1 MTDQTPTLTCD
12 EIRDLAAPFVLGA
25 LADGEAESVRAHI
38 ASCPELHAELVDF
51 ASVLPILAA
60 SAPVVEPPAGLKARL
75 LAAAAADL
83 AQAPTVPA
91 PPFMPAAPIESA
103 APKVPEAPIAFPS
116 ASEREER
123 RVRRSSSPGT
133 WLLRIAAVLAIG
145 LLGGW
150 NVLLQGQ
157 LGEAR
162 TYEQS
167 VASVL
172 VTASQRGA
180 LTAILR
186 PSEGHGAGLAAVA
199 ADGSVAL
206 AMRDLAP
213 TAGSTVYEAWVIA
226 GDGVPHPLGSFTVGT
241 NGTAYFEAKGSPVEA
256 SLILAVTREP
266 RAGAQTPNLPIVSS
280 GTATTEG

>member
-1 MTDQTPTLTCD
+1 MTDQTPSLTCD

-25 LADGEAESVRAHI
+25 LADGEAEAVRAHI

-75 LAAAAADL
+75 LAAAAADV
-83 AQAPTVPA
+83 AHAPIVPA
-91 PPFMPAAPIESA
+91 
-103 APKVPEAPIAFPS
+103 APIAFPS

-123 RVRRSSSPGT
+123 RVRRSSPPGT

-172 VTASQRGA
+172 ATASERGA

-186 PSEGHGAGLAAVA
+186 PSEGRGVGLAAVA

-226 GDGVPHPLGSFTVGT
+226 SDGVPRPLGSFTVGT
-241 NGTAYFEAKGSPVEA
+241 NGTAYFQAKGLPLEA
-256 SLILAVTREP
+256 SLVLSVTREP
-266 RAGAQTPNLPIVSS
+266 RAGAQTPTLPIVSS
-280 GTATTEG
+280 GTASTEG

>member
-1 MTDQTPTLTCD
+1 MTDQTPSLTCD
-12 EIRDLAAPFVLGA
+12 EIRDLAAPFVHGA
-25 LADGEAESVRAHI
+25 LADGEAEAVRAHL
-38 ASCPELHAELVDF
+38 ASCPELHAELVEF

-60 SAPVVEPPAGLKARL
+60 SAPVMEPPAGLKARL

-83 AQAPTVPA
+83 AVAPA
-91 PPFMPAAPIESA
+91 
-103 APKVPEAPIAFPS
+103 APIAFPS

-123 RVRRSSSPGT
+123 RARRSSSPGT

-172 VTASQRGA
+172 ATASQRGA

-186 PSEGHGAGLAAVA
+186 PADGHGAGLAAVA

-213 TAGSTVYEAWVIA
+213 TTGSTVYEAWVIA
-226 GDGVPHPLGSFTVGT
+226 SDGVPRPLGSFTVGT
-241 NGTAYFEAKGSPVEA
+241 NGTAYFESTGSPVEA

-266 RAGAQTPNLPIVSS
+266 RAGAQTPTLPIVSS
-280 GTATTEG
+280 GTATAEG